1 MGFGTAWRADRERP
15 RAYRRARPSRGA
27 HKRLEWPAISSVE
40 NTMSRNSKAKRDKRK
55 KQQPKRPIVR
65 LGQAPQVTNHAVLQ
79 DADGRVVAAIGLQG
93 GSEWMLSIGGQT
105 MGSADNPVPMLAMLK
120 HLANLQ
126 EKEGKT
132 ISLEYSTQ
140 LQQMIDD
147 LAAEEGKTAE
157 EYLTTLVSEFE
168 NADGDDA
175 GEGEEGEEGEDDS
188 DSDSDSDAVA
198 ADADDAA
205 DAADAD
211 ADATD
216 ADADDSAAETAQDDA
231 DATEGAKKKKSKKA

>member
-1 MGFGTAWRADRERP
+1 
-15 RAYRRARPSRGA
+15 
-27 HKRLEWPAISSVE
+27 
-40 NTMSRNSKAKRDKRK
+40 MSRNSKAKRDKRK

-175 GEGEEGEEGEDDS
+175 DEGEEGED
-188 DSDSDSDAVA
+188 DSDSDAVA

-231 DATEGAKKKKSKKA
+231 DATDGAKKKKSKKA

>member
-1 MGFGTAWRADRERP
+1 
-15 RAYRRARPSRGA
+15 
-27 HKRLEWPAISSVE
+27 
-40 NTMSRNSKAKRDKRK
+40 MSRNSKAKRDKRK

-175 GEGEEGEEGEDDS
+175 GEGEEGED

>member
-1 MGFGTAWRADRERP
+1 MGFRTAWRADRERP
-15 RAYRRARPSRGA
+15 RADHRARPSRGA

-175 GEGEEGEEGEDDS
+175 GEGEGEGEEGED
-188 DSDSDSDAVA
+188 DSDSDAVA

-231 DATEGAKKKKSKKA
+231 DATDGAKKTKSKKA

>member
-1 MGFGTAWRADRERP
+1 
-15 RAYRRARPSRGA
+15 
-27 HKRLEWPAISSVE
+27 
-40 NTMSRNSKAKRDKRK
+40 MSRNSKAKRDKRK

-175 GEGEEGEEGEDDS
+175 GEGEEAEEGEDDS

-198 ADADDAA
+198 ADADAA
-205 DAADAD
+205 DA
-211 ADATD
+211 D

-231 DATEGAKKKKSKKA
+231 DATDGAKKKKSKKA

>member
-1 MGFGTAWRADRERP
+1 MGFRTAWRADRERP
-15 RAYRRARPSRGA
+15 RADHRARPSRGA

-175 GEGEEGEEGEDDS
+175 GEGEGEGEEGED

-231 DATEGAKKKKSKKA
+231 DATDGAKKTKSKKA

>member
-1 MGFGTAWRADRERP
+1 
-15 RAYRRARPSRGA
+15 
-27 HKRLEWPAISSVE
+27 
-40 NTMSRNSKAKRDKRK
+40 MSRNSKAKRDKRK

-175 GEGEEGEEGEDDS
+175 GEGEEGED

-231 DATEGAKKKKSKKA
+231 DATDGAKKKKSKKA

>member
-1 MGFGTAWRADRERP
+1 
-15 RAYRRARPSRGA
+15 
-27 HKRLEWPAISSVE
+27 
-40 NTMSRNSKAKRDKRK
+40 MSRNSKAKRDKRK

-175 GEGEEGEEGEDDS
+175 DEGEEGEDDS
-188 DSDSDSDAVA
+188 DSDAAA

-231 DATEGAKKKKSKKA
+231 DATDGAKKKKSKKA

>member
-1 MGFGTAWRADRERP
+1 
-15 RAYRRARPSRGA
+15 
-27 HKRLEWPAISSVE
+27 
-40 NTMSRNSKAKRDKRK
+40 MSRNSKAKRDKRK

-175 GEGEEGEEGEDDS
+175 GEGEEGED
-188 DSDSDSDAVA
+188 DSDSDAVA

>member
-1 MGFGTAWRADRERP
+1 MGFRTAWRADRERDH
-15 RAYRRARPSRGA
+15 AYRRARPSRGA
-27 HKRLEWPAISSVE
+27 RKRLEWPAISSVE

-175 GEGEEGEEGEDDS
+175 GEGEEGED

-231 DATEGAKKKKSKKA
+231 KKKKSKKA

>member
-1 MGFGTAWRADRERP
+1 
-15 RAYRRARPSRGA
+15 
-27 HKRLEWPAISSVE
+27 
-40 NTMSRNSKAKRDKRK
+40 MSRNSKAKRDKRK

-175 GEGEEGEEGEDDS
+175 GEGEEGED
-188 DSDSDSDAVA
+188 DSDAVA

-216 ADADDSAAETAQDDA
+216 ADAEDSAAETAQDDA
-231 DATEGAKKKKSKKA
+231 DATDGAKKKKSKKA

>member
-1 MGFGTAWRADRERP
+1 MGFGTAWRADRERR

-175 GEGEEGEEGEDDS
+175 GEGEEGED

-211 ADATD
+211 ADA
-216 ADADDSAAETAQDDA
+216 DDSAAETAQDDA
-231 DATEGAKKKKSKKA
+231 DATDGAKKKKKSKKA

>member
-1 MGFGTAWRADRERP
+1 
-15 RAYRRARPSRGA
+15 
-27 HKRLEWPAISSVE
+27 
-40 NTMSRNSKAKRDKRK
+40 MSRNSKAKRDKRK

-175 GEGEEGEEGEDDS
+175 GEGEEGED

-211 ADATD
+211 ADA
-216 ADADDSAAETAQDDA
+216 DDSAAETAQDDA
-231 DATEGAKKKKSKKA
+231 DATDGAKKKKSKKA

>member
-1 MGFGTAWRADRERP
+1 MARDPADSRDSSHRA
-15 RAYRRARPSRGA
+15 A
-27 HKRLEWPAISSVE
+27 HVLEWPAIPSVE
-40 NTMSRNSKAKRDKRK
+40 NTVSRNSKAKRDKRK
-55 KQQPKRPIVR
+55 KQLPKRPIVR

-126 EKEGKT
+126 EAEGKT

-147 LAAEEGKTAE
+147 LAAEEGQTAE
-157 EYLTTLVSEFE
+157 EYLTALVAEFQ
-168 NADGDDA
+168 NADADEDGEAEDAADDAGTDAVAEEAAGDDA
-175 GEGEEGEEGEDDS
+175 ASDDDS
-188 DSDSDSDAVA
+188 
-198 ADADDAA
+198 
-205 DAADAD
+205 AADAD
-211 ADATD
+211 ASSDAAT
-216 ADADDSAAETAQDDA
+216 DDA
-231 DATEGAKKKKSKKA
+231 DGENAAKKPKKSKKA

>member
-1 MGFGTAWRADRERP
+1 MGFRTAWRADRERR

-175 GEGEEGEEGEDDS
+175 GEGEEGED
-188 DSDSDSDAVA
+188 DSDAVA

-231 DATEGAKKKKSKKA
+231 DATDGAKKKSKKA

>member
-1 MGFGTAWRADRERP
+1 
-15 RAYRRARPSRGA
+15 
-27 HKRLEWPAISSVE
+27 
-40 NTMSRNSKAKRDKRK
+40 MSRNSKAKRDKRK

-175 GEGEEGEEGEDDS
+175 GEGEGEGEEGED
-188 DSDSDSDAVA
+188 DSDSDAVA

-231 DATEGAKKKKSKKA
+231 DATDGAKKTKSKKA

>member
-1 MGFGTAWRADRERP
+1 MAGGWAFRTAWRADRQRR
-15 RAYRRARPSRGA
+15 RAYRRASPSRGA

-147 LAAEEGKTAE
+147 LAAEEGKTAK

-175 GEGEEGEEGEDDS
+175 GEGEEGED
-188 DSDSDSDAVA
+188 DSDSDAVA
-198 ADADDAA
+198 ADADAA
-205 DAADAD
+205 DA
-211 ADATD
+211 D

-231 DATEGAKKKKSKKA
+231 DATDGAKKKKSKKA

>member
-1 MGFGTAWRADRERP
+1 MAFRTAWRADRERP
-15 RAYRRARPSRGA
+15 RADHRVRPSRGA

-175 GEGEEGEEGEDDS
+175 GEGEEGED
-188 DSDSDSDAVA
+188 DSDAVA

-231 DATEGAKKKKSKKA
+231 DATDGAKKKKSKKA

>member
-1 MGFGTAWRADRERP
+1 
-15 RAYRRARPSRGA
+15 
-27 HKRLEWPAISSVE
+27 
-40 NTMSRNSKAKRDKRK
+40 MSRNSKAKRDKRK

-93 GSEWMLSIGGQT
+93 GSEWMLSIDGQT

-175 GEGEEGEEGEDDS
+175 GEGEGEEGED

-231 DATEGAKKKKSKKA
+231 DATDGAKKKKSKKA

>member
-1 MGFGTAWRADRERP
+1 
-15 RAYRRARPSRGA
+15 
-27 HKRLEWPAISSVE
+27 
-40 NTMSRNSKAKRDKRK
+40 MSRNSKAKRDKRK

-175 GEGEEGEEGEDDS
+175 GEGEEGED
-188 DSDSDSDAVA
+188 DSDSDAVA

-231 DATEGAKKKKSKKA
+231 DATDGAKKKKSKKA

>member
-1 MGFGTAWRADRERP
+1 MGFRTAWRADRDRR
-15 RAYRRARPSRGA
+15 RAYPRARPSRGA
-27 HKRLEWPAISSVE
+27 RKRLEWPAISSVE

-175 GEGEEGEEGEDDS
+175 GEGEEGED
-188 DSDSDSDAVA
+188 DSDAVA

-231 DATEGAKKKKSKKA
+231 DATDGAKKKKSKKA

>member
-1 MGFGTAWRADRERP
+1 MGFRTAWRADRERP
-15 RAYRRARPSRGA
+15 RADHRARPSRGA

-175 GEGEEGEEGEDDS
+175 GEGEGEEGED

-211 ADATD
+211 AD
-216 ADADDSAAETAQDDA
+216 
-231 DATEGAKKKKSKKA
+231 

>member
-1 MGFGTAWRADRERP
+1 MVVAPRSVPAKTVRPGRPAASTGQLRYASHRA
-15 RAYRRARPSRGA
+15 A
-27 HKRLEWPAISSVE
+27 HALEWPAIPSVE
-40 NTMSRNSKAKRDKRK
+40 NTVSRNSKAKRDKRK
-55 KQQPKRPIVR
+55 KQQPKRPFVR

-126 EKEGKT
+126 EAEGKT

-147 LAAEEGKTAE
+147 LAADEGQTAE
-157 EYLTTLVSEFE
+157 EYLTKLVSEFQ
-168 NADGDDA
+168 NADADEDGDAEDAAEDA
-175 GEGEEGEEGEDDS
+175 GTEAGADDVAEDDTAS
-188 DSDSDSDAVA
+188 ATDTA
-198 ADADDAA
+198 ADASDEASDTAA
-205 DAADAD
+205 DEPD
-211 ADATD
+211 
-216 ADADDSAAETAQDDA
+216 
-231 DATEGAKKKKSKKA
+231 GASDGKKPKKSKKA

>member
-1 MGFGTAWRADRERP
+1 MGFRTAWRADRERP
-15 RAYRRARPSRGA
+15 RADRRARPSRGA
-27 HKRLEWPAISSVE
+27 RKRLEWPAISSVE

-147 LAAEEGKTAE
+147 LAAEDGKTAE

-168 NADGDDA
+168 NAD
-175 GEGEEGEEGEDDS
+175 GEDDS

-231 DATEGAKKKKSKKA
+231 KKKKSKKA

>member
-1 MGFGTAWRADRERP
+1 MGFRTDWRADRERR
-15 RAYRRARPSRGA
+15 RADRRARPSRGA

-175 GEGEEGEEGEDDS
+175 GEGEEGED
-188 DSDSDSDAVA
+188 DSDSDAVA
-198 ADADDAA
+198 ADAD

-231 DATEGAKKKKSKKA
+231 DATDGAKKKKSKKA

>member
-1 MGFGTAWRADRERP
+1 
-15 RAYRRARPSRGA
+15 
-27 HKRLEWPAISSVE
+27 
-40 NTMSRNSKAKRDKRK
+40 MSRNSKAKRDKRK

-168 NADGDDA
+168 NADADGDDA
-175 GEGEEGEEGEDDS
+175 GEGEGEEGED

-231 DATEGAKKKKSKKA
+231 DATDGAKKKKSKKA

>member
-1 MGFGTAWRADRERP
+1 
-15 RAYRRARPSRGA
+15 
-27 HKRLEWPAISSVE
+27 
-40 NTMSRNSKAKRDKRK
+40 MSRNSKAKRDKRK
-55 KQQPKRPIVR
+55 KTQPKRPIVR

-126 EKEGKT
+126 EAEGKT

-147 LAAEEGKTAE
+147 LAAEDGKTAE
-157 EYLTTLVSEFE
+157 EYLTTLVAEFQ
-168 NADGDDA
+168 NADADEDGDDA
-175 GEGEEGEEGEDDS
+175 AEDAAADAGT
-188 DSDSDSDAVA
+188 DAVA
-198 ADADDAA
+198 EDAAGDDAA
-205 DAADAD
+205 SDDESAADAD
-211 ADATD
+211 ASDAAT
-216 ADADDSAAETAQDDA
+216 DDA
-231 DATEGAKKKKSKKA
+231 DGETAGKKPKTSKKA

>member
-1 MGFGTAWRADRERP
+1 
-15 RAYRRARPSRGA
+15 
-27 HKRLEWPAISSVE
+27 
-40 NTMSRNSKAKRDKRK
+40 MSRNSKAKRDKRK

-175 GEGEEGEEGEDDS
+175 GEGEGEEGED
-188 DSDSDSDAVA
+188 DSDSDAVA

-211 ADATD
+211 ADATG

-231 DATEGAKKKKSKKA
+231 DATDGAKKKKSKKA